1 MIANNEIVTSTQAP
15 ETIKK
20 VRAVPSPSANPVKRD
35 KTVYEAPPTF
45 ADLEP

>member
-20 VRAVPSPSANPVKRD
+20 VRAVPSPSANKV